1 MVRGVNGDDIFLD
14 DGDHEYFLKALR
26 LSVEASGASVLAYC
40 LMTNHVHLVLRTG
53 AESIGQT
60 MKRLGVR
67 YAGWFNRKYARR
79 GHLFQDRF
87 LSVPVNDD
95 TYFVQAIRYVWANP
109 VKAGLVASPMEYRWN
124 SCAPGRPSGL
134 VADKELTALLPSLAR
149 VDLATPL
156 IDSFARPAASRGGR
170 PPRHSTSEVARMLTA
185 CCGARSAVEFTAL
198 DVSSKRRAVSQLRT
212 RSVAYRLIAEV
223 TGLSRTGVRRL
234 QLASL
239 DHARNA

>member
-79 GHLFQDRF
+79 
-87 LSVPVNDD
+87 VI
-95 TYFVQAIRYVWANP
+95 YF
-109 VKAGLVASPMEYRWN
+109 
-124 SCAPGRPSGL
+124 
-134 VADKELTALLPSLAR
+134 
-149 VDLATPL
+149 
-156 IDSFARPAASRGGR
+156 
-170 PPRHSTSEVARMLTA
+170 
-185 CCGARSAVEFTAL
+185 
-198 DVSSKRRAVSQLRT
+198 RT
-212 RSVAYRLIAEV
+212 
-223 TGLSRTGVRRL
+223 
-234 QLASL
+234 
-239 DHARNA
+239 DF